1 MSKLDKLNKEEK
13 DALLDLIINAV
24 EDIELV
30 FSDSNVMAQA
40 EYDGIGEGLDE
51 IDRLAEMALTML
63 KALKE
68 GGEEE

>member
-13 DALLDLIINAV
+13 DALIDLIINAV
-24 EDIELV
+24 EDIQLV
-30 FSDSNVMAQA
+30 FADPNVRAQA
-40 EYDGIGEGLDE
+40 EYDGLDDGLDE

-68 GGEEE
+68 GEA